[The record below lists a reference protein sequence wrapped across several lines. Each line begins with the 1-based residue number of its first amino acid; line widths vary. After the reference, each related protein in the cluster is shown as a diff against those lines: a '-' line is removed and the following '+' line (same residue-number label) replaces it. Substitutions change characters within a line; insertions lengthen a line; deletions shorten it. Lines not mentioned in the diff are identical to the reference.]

1 MTRAITLHE
10 VSKFYPKQP
19 SPAVDRFSLDIAPG
33 EFLVLLGPSGCGKS
47 TVLRMIAGLEDIT
60 TGELLLD
67 GEYSNDLAPG
77 DRRMAMVFQN
87 FALYPSMTSRENI
100 GFPLRFEMPG
110 ADAGPRVDET
120 ARILGIEE
128 ILDRYPG
135 QLSGGERQRVA
146 MGRAISRHPSV
157 FLMDEPLSNLDAKL
171 RAHLRAEIARLTHGM
186 GVTTVYVTHDQA
198 EAMSLGDRVAIMR
211 SGVLQQISSP
221 REAYHLPENVFVA
234 AFVGTPRIN
243 LLQATVLA
251 PLGGGMWIDFG
262 RQRLGL
268 PEPLSL
274 DHQMLRIQQN
284 RPIIVGLRSEAV
296 RIAQPSQAH
305 AGEVVLSG
313 IVEHVEYQGHE
324 SLVHLNTG
332 SRPAV
337 VPELEAPR
345 PTGTLSRSAA
355 RRAAN
360 GNGHGGHSAGVG
372 LGKLAQKAARRIQ
385 ASVMERDGSGSGAAA
400 GAASGSDGSGSD
412 SGFDAFKGTPPKPA
426 HAAGHGPV
434 SVMDRP
440 SAPVTETGDLVVRT
454 GPDIR
459 VRRGDRVPLL
469 VDLAHL
475 YVFDQ
480 DGRRICPAPAE
491 QPRLE

>member
-10 VSKFYPKQP
+10 VSKYYPKQP

-77 DRRMAMVFQN
+77 DRKMAMVFQN

-110 ADAGPRVDET
+110 EEHGPRVDET

-211 SGVLQQISSP
+211 SGMLQQISSP

-243 LLQATVLA
+243 LLQATVIA
-251 PLGGGMWIDFG
+251 PLTGGMWIDFG

-268 PEPLSL
+268 PEPLNF
-274 DHQMLRIQQN
+274 DHQMLRIQQG

-313 IVEHVEYQGHE
+313 IVEYVEYQGHE

-332 SRPAV
+332 SRPAI

-345 PTGTLSRSAA
+345 PVGPGGTRAGA

-360 GNGHGGHSAGVG
+360 GASGGG
-372 LGKLAQKAARRIQ
+372 LGKLAQKAARRLQ
-385 ASVMERDGSGSGAAA
+385 ASVMERDPGAA
-400 GAASGSDGSGSD
+400 GGSNGSNGS
-412 SGFDAFKGTPPKPA
+412 SNGVPPKPS
-426 HAAGHGPV
+426 HAPGQAPV

-440 SAPVTETGDLVVRT
+440 DGSPETQTGDLVVRT

-475 YVFDQ
+475 YVFDHE
-480 DGRRICPAPAE
+480 GRRICPAPAV

>member
-1 MTRAITLHE
+1 MTRAISLQE
-10 VSKFYPKQP
+10 VSKYYPKQP
-19 SPAVDRFSLDIAPG
+19 QPAVDRFSLDIAPG

-77 DRRMAMVFQN
+77 DRKMAMVFQN

-110 ADAGPRVDET
+110 EEHGPRVSET

-211 SGVLQQISSP
+211 SGVLQQISAP

-243 LLQATVLA
+243 LLQATVIA
-251 PLGGGMWIDFG
+251 PLSGGMWIDFG

-268 PEPLSL
+268 PEPLGY
-274 DHQMLRIQQN
+274 DHQMLRIQQG

-296 RIAQPSQAH
+296 RIAQPSLAR
-305 AGEVVLSG
+305 AGEVVISG

-345 PTGTLSRSAA
+345 PASPRSGS

-360 GNGHGGHSAGVG
+360 GSAGG
-372 LGKLAQKAARRIQ
+372 SIGKFAQKAARRIQ
-385 ASVMERDGSGSGAAA
+385 ASMMDRDGGPEGANGSGV
-400 GAASGSDGSGSD
+400 
-412 SGFDAFKGTPPKPA
+412 PPRPG
-426 HAAGHGPV
+426 HAPSA
-434 SVMDRP
+434 VMDRP
-440 SAPVTETGDLVVRT
+440 ASAPETQTGDLVVRT

-475 YVFDQ
+475 YVFDG
-480 DGRRICPAPAE
+480 DGNRICPAPAS

>member
-1 MTRAITLHE
+1 
-10 VSKFYPKQP
+10 
-19 SPAVDRFSLDIAPG
+19 
-33 EFLVLLGPSGCGKS
+33 
-47 TVLRMIAGLEDIT
+47 
-60 TGELLLD
+60 
-67 GEYSNDLAPG
+67 
-77 DRRMAMVFQN
+77 MAMVFQN
-87 FALYPSMTSRENI
+87 FALYPSMTSRQNI

-110 ADAGPRVDET
+110 EDSGPRVDET
-120 ARILGIEE
+120 ARTLGIED
-128 ILDRYPG
+128 ILDRYPA

-171 RAHLRAEIARLTHGM
+171 RSHLRAEISRLTRGM

-211 SGVLQQISSP
+211 SGVLQQVGSP

-234 AFVGTPRIN
+234 AFIGTPRIN

-251 PLGGGMWIDFG
+251 PLGGGIWIDFG

-268 PEPLSL
+268 QEPLSQ
-274 DHQMLRIQQN
+274 DHQLLRIQQG
-284 RPIIVGLRSEAV
+284 RQIVVGLRSEAV
-296 RIAQPSQAH
+296 RIAQPSSAH

-345 PTGTLSRSAA
+345 PAPSRAARTAA
-355 RRAAN
+355 RRAGA
-360 GNGHGGHSAGVG
+360 GGFGRLV
-372 LGKLAQKAARRIQ
+372 QRTAARAGAQGGLTAVLDGDRDR
-385 ASVMERDGSGSGAAA
+385 ERDRER
-400 GAASGSDGSGSD
+400 
-412 SGFDAFKGTPPKPA
+412 PPADQPRVV
-426 HAAGHGPV
+426 P
-434 SVMDRP
+434 
-440 SAPVTETGDLVVRT
+440 GDLVVRT
-454 GPDIR
+454 GPDLQLR
-459 VRRGDRVPLL
+459 HGDRVPLL

-480 DGRRICPAPAE
+480 EGHRICPAPA
-491 QPRLE
+491 QAPRLE

>member
-1 MTRAITLHE
+1 MTRAIALHE
-10 VSKFYPKQP
+10 VSKYYPKQP

-110 ADAGPRVDET
+110 EEHGPRVDET

-211 SGVLQQISSP
+211 SGVLQQISTP

-262 RQRLGL
+262 RQRLGM

-274 DHQMLRIQQN
+274 DHQMLRIQQG
-284 RPIIVGLRSEAV
+284 RRIIVGLRSEAV

-345 PTGTLSRSAA
+345 PAQAPSRSGN

-360 GNGHGGHSAGVG
+360 GSGTS

-385 ASVMERDGSGSGAAA
+385 ASVPARDGGSNG
-400 GAASGSDGSGSD
+400 GV
-412 SGFDAFKGTPPKPA
+412 PPRPN
-426 HAAGHGPV
+426 HAPGRAPV
-434 SVMDRP
+434 TVMDRP
-440 SAPVTETGDLVVRT
+440 LGAPETQTGDLVVRT

-475 YVFDQ
+475 YVFDHEGQ
-480 DGRRICPAPAE
+480 RICPAPVQA
-491 QPRLE
+491 PRLE